1 MSGTT
6 ATPTAVSEVT
16 ASTVY
21 DVTVSG
27 GNLADRNATVTL
39 AFAAGQNIA
48 DTADNALSNT
58 TPTGA
63 NDNDYVVDNAKPT
76 VTITGVP
83 MTSTAAFTA
92 TITFLEPVNGFAV
105 GDITVGNGTAASFT
119 GSNGDT
125 VFTAL
130 ITPTADGAV
139 TVDVAADV
147 ATDAAGNGN
156 TAAAQASS
164 VFDSTAPRVTSIAR
178 QTPASSPTNANSLT
192 WRVTFSED
200 VENVDAMD
208 FQVSGTT
215 ATPTAVSEVTAS
227 TVYDVTV
234 SGGNLADRNATVTL
248 AFAAGRDI
256 VDTAD
261 NALSNTTPTGAN
273 DNDYVVD
280 NAKPTVT
287 ITGVPMTSTAA
298 FTATITFLEPVNGFA
313 VGDITVGNG
322 TAASF
327 TGSNGDT
334 VFTALITPTADGAVT
349 VDVAADVATDAAG
362 NGNTAAAQVSSV
374 FDSTA
379 PRVTSIARQTPASSP
394 TNANSLTWRVTFS
407 EDVENVD
414 TMDFQVSGT
423 TATPTAV
430 SEVTASTVYDVTVS
444 GGNLADRNATVTLA
458 FAAGRDIADTA
469 DNALSNTTPTGANDN
484 DYVVDNAKPTVTIT
498 GVPMTSTAAF
508 TATITF
514 LEPVNGFAVGDITVG
529 NGTAASFTGSNGDT
543 VFTAL
548 ITPTADGAV
557 TVDVAADVATDAA
570 GNGNT
575 AAAQASSTY
584 TAPLVDNTAP
594 RVTSIARQT
603 PASSPTNANSLTWR
617 VTFSED
623 VENVDAADFQVSGT
637 TATPTAVSEITASTV
652 YDVTVSGGNLA
663 DRNATVTLAFAA
675 GQDIVDTADN
685 ALSNTTPTG
694 ANDNDYVVDNAKP
707 TVTITGVPMT
717 STAAFTATI
726 TFLEPVNGFAV
737 GDITVG
743 NGTAASFTGSNGDT
757 VFTALITPT
766 ADGAVTVD
774 VAADVAT
781 DAAGN
786 GNTAAAQAS
795 SVFDSTAPRVTSIA
809 RQTPASS
816 PTNANSLTWRV
827 TFSEDVENVDATDF
841 QVSGTTAT
849 PTAVSEVTASTV
861 YDVTVSGGNLADRN
875 ATVTLAFA
883 AGRDIAD
890 TADNALSNT
899 TPTGANDNDYVVDNA
914 KPTVTITGVPM
925 TSTAAF
931 TATITFLEPVN
942 GFAVGD
948 ITVGNGT
955 AASFTGSD
963 GDTVFTALITPTADG
978 AVTVD
983 VAADVATDAA
993 GNGNTAAA
1001 QASSTYTAPLVDNT
1015 APRVT
1020 SIARQTPAS
1029 SPTNANSLTWRV
1041 TFSEDVANVDAADFQ
1056 VSGTTATPT
1065 AVSEVTASTVY
1076 DVTVSGGNLADRNA
1090 TVTLA
1095 FAAGRD
1101 IVDTADNALSNTTPT
1116 GANDNDYVV
1125 DNAKPTVT
1133 ITGVPMTSTAA
1144 FTATIT
1150 FLEPVNG
1157 FAVGDITVGNGT
1169 AASFTGSD
1177 GDTVFTALIT
1187 PTADG
1192 AVTVDVAADV
1202 ATDAAGN
1209 GNTAAAQA
1217 SSVFDSTAPRVTSIA
1232 RQTPASSPTNAN
1244 SLTWRVTF
1252 SEDVENVDTMDFQVS
1267 GTTATPTAVS
1277 EVTASTVYDVTVSGG
1292 NLADRNAT
1300 VTLAFAAGRD
1310 IADTADN
1317 ALSNTTPTGANDND
1331 YVVDNAKPTVTITG
1345 VPMTSTA
1352 AFTATITFLEPVNGF
1367 AVGDITV
1374 GNGTAASFTGSDG
1387 DTVFTAL
1394 ITPTADG
1401 AVTVDVAAD
1410 VATDAA
1416 GNGNTAAAQASST
1429 YTAPLVDNTAPRV
1442 MSIARQTPA
1451 SSLTNANS
1459 LTWRV
1464 TFSEDVE
1471 NVDTMDFQVSGTT
1484 ATPTAVSE
1492 VTASTVYDVTVSGG
1506 NLADRN
1512 ATVTLAFAAGRD
1524 IVDTADNALSNTTPM
1539 GANDNDYVVNN
1550 AKPTVTI
1557 TPAWIARFGRT
1568 VAEQMLDAVEGR
1580 MHAGQEP
1587 GTEVSLAGERI
1598 GVSPEPG
1605 REAERDAQ
1613 QLVDWL
1619 KSGPGSDEVQY
1630 RSRGVTPRDLLTGS
1644 AFTLTAE
1651 TAGKDLVS
1659 LWGRGTV
1666 TRFDGREGELTLDG
1680 EVLTGMLGADWS
1692 RGRRI
1697 AGLIVSHSTAE
1708 GGYSDGRVKATMTGL
1723 FLWGHHALSERLEA
1737 WGTAGYGAGELTV
1750 TPKKPVTDEDGAAI
1764 RTNLDLG
1771 MAAGGLRGTMLDGGE
1786 DSLTLTGKTDAMVVQ
1801 TASGHGR
1808 SAAGV
1813 KLESARATVTRLR
1826 LGLEASRPVWLGGE
1840 AVLTPSLEVGVRHDS
1855 GDAETG
1861 VGLDLGIGLA
1871 LNDPKRG
1878 LQVEMRGR
1886 GLLAHESGGFR
1897 DLGFSSSLAWE
1908 AKPSTDRGAKLRLTQ
1923 TVGGP
1928 SSGGADALLARRTLD
1943 GLATNDDDDKDE
1955 LKSRRL
1961 ELGFGYG
1968 LPAFGDRFTW
1978 TPEAGVRLS
1987 DTGRDYSLGWRLVQG
2002 GGEDGSSLELAFGAR
2017 RSESANDD
2025 TQMEHAANLW
2035 FTARF

>member
-1 MSGTT
+1 
-6 ATPTAVSEVT
+6 
-16 ASTVY
+16 
-21 DVTVSG
+21 
-27 GNLADRNATVTL
+27 
-39 AFAAGQNIA
+39 
-48 DTADNALSNT
+48 
-58 TPTGA
+58 
-63 NDNDYVVDNAKPT
+63 
-76 VTITGVP
+76 
-83 MTSTAAFTA
+83 
-92 TITFLEPVNGFAV
+92 
-105 GDITVGNGTAASFT
+105 
-119 GSNGDT
+119 
-125 VFTAL
+125 
-130 ITPTADGAV
+130 
-139 TVDVAADV
+139 
-147 ATDAAGNGN
+147 
-156 TAAAQASS
+156 
-164 VFDSTAPRVTSIAR
+164 
-178 QTPASSPTNANSLT
+178 
-192 WRVTFSED
+192 
-200 VENVDAMD
+200 
-208 FQVSGTT
+208 
-215 ATPTAVSEVTAS
+215 
-227 TVYDVTV
+227 
-234 SGGNLADRNATVTL
+234 
-248 AFAAGRDI
+248 
-256 VDTAD
+256 
-261 NALSNTTPTGAN
+261 
-273 DNDYVVD
+273 
-280 NAKPTVT
+280 
-287 ITGVPMTSTAA
+287 
-298 FTATITFLEPVNGFA
+298 
-313 VGDITVGNG
+313 
-322 TAASF
+322 
-327 TGSNGDT
+327 
-334 VFTALITPTADGAVT
+334 
-349 VDVAADVATDAAG
+349 
-362 NGNTAAAQVSSV
+362 
-374 FDSTA
+374 
-379 PRVTSIARQTPASSP
+379 
-394 TNANSLTWRVTFS
+394 
-407 EDVENVD
+407 
-414 TMDFQVSGT
+414 
-423 TATPTAV
+423 
-430 SEVTASTVYDVTVS
+430 
-444 GGNLADRNATVTLA
+444 
-458 FAAGRDIADTA
+458 
-469 DNALSNTTPTGANDN
+469 
-484 DYVVDNAKPTVTIT
+484 
-498 GVPMTSTAAF
+498 MTSTAAF

-594 RVTSIARQT
+594 RV
-603 PASSPTNANSLTWR
+603 
-617 VTFSED
+617 
-623 VENVDAADFQVSGT
+623 
-637 TATPTAVSEITASTV
+637 
-652 YDVTVSGGNLA
+652 
-663 DRNATVTLAFAA
+663 
-675 GQDIVDTADN
+675 
-685 ALSNTTPTG
+685 
-694 ANDNDYVVDNAKP
+694 
-707 TVTITGVPMT
+707 
-717 STAAFTATI
+717 
-726 TFLEPVNGFAV
+726 
-737 GDITVG
+737 
-743 NGTAASFTGSNGDT
+743 
-757 VFTALITPT
+757 
-766 ADGAVTVD
+766 
-774 VAADVAT
+774 
-781 DAAGN
+781 
-786 GNTAAAQAS
+786 
-795 SVFDSTAPRVTSIA
+795 
-809 RQTPASS
+809 
-816 PTNANSLTWRV
+816 
-827 TFSEDVENVDATDF
+827 
-841 QVSGTTAT
+841 
-849 PTAVSEVTASTV
+849 
-861 YDVTVSGGNLADRN
+861 
-875 ATVTLAFA
+875 
-883 AGRDIAD
+883 
-890 TADNALSNT
+890 
-899 TPTGANDNDYVVDNA
+899 
-914 KPTVTITGVPM
+914 
-925 TSTAAF
+925 
-931 TATITFLEPVN
+931 
-942 GFAVGD
+942 
-948 ITVGNGT
+948 
-955 AASFTGSD
+955 
-963 GDTVFTALITPTADG
+963 
-978 AVTVD
+978 
-983 VAADVATDAA
+983 
-993 GNGNTAAA
+993 
-1001 QASSTYTAPLVDNT
+1001 
-1015 APRVT
+1015 
-1020 SIARQTPAS
+1020 
-1029 SPTNANSLTWRV
+1029 
-1041 TFSEDVANVDAADFQ
+1041 
-1056 VSGTTATPT
+1056 
-1065 AVSEVTASTVY
+1065 
-1076 DVTVSGGNLADRNA
+1076 
-1090 TVTLA
+1090 
-1095 FAAGRD
+1095 
-1101 IVDTADNALSNTTPT
+1101 
-1116 GANDNDYVV
+1116 
-1125 DNAKPTVT
+1125 
-1133 ITGVPMTSTAA
+1133 
-1144 FTATIT
+1144 
-1150 FLEPVNG
+1150 
-1157 FAVGDITVGNGT
+1157 
-1169 AASFTGSD
+1169 
-1177 GDTVFTALIT
+1177 
-1187 PTADG
+1187 
-1192 AVTVDVAADV
+1192 
-1202 ATDAAGN
+1202 
-1209 GNTAAAQA
+1209 
-1217 SSVFDSTAPRVTSIA
+1217 
-1232 RQTPASSPTNAN
+1232 
-1244 SLTWRVTF
+1244 
-1252 SEDVENVDTMDFQVS
+1252 
-1267 GTTATPTAVS
+1267 
-1277 EVTASTVYDVTVSGG
+1277 
-1292 NLADRNAT
+1292 
-1300 VTLAFAAGRD
+1300 
-1310 IADTADN
+1310 
-1317 ALSNTTPTGANDND
+1317 
-1331 YVVDNAKPTVTITG
+1331 
-1345 VPMTSTA
+1345 
-1352 AFTATITFLEPVNGF
+1352 
-1367 AVGDITV
+1367 
-1374 GNGTAASFTGSDG
+1374 
-1387 DTVFTAL
+1387 
-1394 ITPTADG
+1394 
-1401 AVTVDVAAD
+1401 
-1410 VATDAA
+1410 
-1416 GNGNTAAAQASST
+1416 
-1429 YTAPLVDNTAPRV
+1429 

-1451 SSLTNANS
+1451 SSRTNANS

-1524 IVDTADNALSNTTPM
+1524 IVDTADNALSNTTPT
-1539 GANDNDYVVNN
+1539 GANDNDYVVDN

-1750 TPKKPVTDEDGAAI
+1750 TPKKPRTDEDGAAI